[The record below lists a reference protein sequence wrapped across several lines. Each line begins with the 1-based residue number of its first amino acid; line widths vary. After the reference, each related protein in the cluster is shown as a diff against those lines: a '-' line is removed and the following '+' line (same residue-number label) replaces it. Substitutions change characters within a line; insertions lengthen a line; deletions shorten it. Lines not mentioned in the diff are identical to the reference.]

1 MPACRSSGKLTADT
15 LVLTG
20 SARVASFF
28 VHESAGSTAE
38 IAIYDNTAASG
49 AEIARVGL
57 TSGDKI
63 DIDLHGVMVTNGIY
77 FKKVSGAVNMFINF
91 Y

>member
-28 VHESAGSTAE
+28 VQESAGSTAE

-49 AEIARVGL
+49 AEIARVW
-57 TSGDKI
+57 
-63 DIDLHGVMVTNGIY
+63 VR
-77 FKKVSGAVNMFINF
+77 
-91 Y
+91 

>member
-28 VHESAGSTAE
+28 VQESAGSTAE

-49 AEIARVGL
+49 NEIARIGL
-57 TSGDKI
+57 ASGVKQDL
-63 DIDLHGVMVTNGIY
+63 DLHGVMCTTGIY
-77 FKKVSGAVNMFINF
+77 FKKVSGTVNCFIN
-91 Y
+91 YY